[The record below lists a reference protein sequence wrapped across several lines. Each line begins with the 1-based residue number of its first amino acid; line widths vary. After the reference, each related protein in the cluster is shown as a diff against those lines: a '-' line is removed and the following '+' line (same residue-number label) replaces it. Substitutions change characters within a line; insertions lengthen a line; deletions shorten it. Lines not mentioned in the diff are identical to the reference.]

1 MTTEAELKIK
11 PQDIAKLAE
20 MAGLRVEAARLDA
33 LTARYSGFLNE
44 LEKLRELDINDQEPA
59 FFFRAGESLL

>member
-1 MTTEAELKIK
+1 MAREEELKIN
-11 PQDIAKLAE
+11 PEDIAKLAE

-59 FFFRAGESLL
+59 FVFRSEESLP